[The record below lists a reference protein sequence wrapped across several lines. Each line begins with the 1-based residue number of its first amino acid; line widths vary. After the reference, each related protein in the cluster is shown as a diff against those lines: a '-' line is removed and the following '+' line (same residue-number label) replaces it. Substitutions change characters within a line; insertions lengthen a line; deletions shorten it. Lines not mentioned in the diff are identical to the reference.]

1 MGQHQSQAALSAE
14 EAIEARELYRSI
26 MADGVVTGPEHAAM
40 TAQLQIVVS
49 MTEKTDI
56 YQRAGNSV
64 TRTGYVVDGILRA
77 VGDVLPEET
86 RHVALQDETASGELA
101 AVNAR

>member
-1 MGQHQSQAALSAE
+1 MGQHQSQAALTAE

-26 MADGVVTGPEHAAM
+26 MADGVVTGPEHQRM
-40 TAQLQIVVS
+40 TVQLQTVVS
-49 MTEKTDI
+49 MTEATDV

-64 TRTGYVVDGILRA
+64 TRTGYVVNGILRA

-86 RHVALQDETASGELA
+86 RHIALHDEAASGELA